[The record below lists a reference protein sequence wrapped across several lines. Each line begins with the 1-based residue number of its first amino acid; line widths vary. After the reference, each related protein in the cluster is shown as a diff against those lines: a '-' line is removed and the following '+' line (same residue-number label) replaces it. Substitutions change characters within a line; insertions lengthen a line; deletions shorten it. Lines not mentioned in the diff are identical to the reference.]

1 MAQHGTTT
9 FTVLEAIY
17 DHYQESRIGPTLDE
31 IRKTVGLSSPSAV
44 HYHIKQLEEDELIQR
59 IPGKHRS
66 MRVTRKG
73 AKLVKLMREYE
84 AFDGNS

>member
-9 FTVLEAIY
+9 FTVLEAVY
-17 DHYQESRIGPTLDE
+17 DHYQTSRIGPTLDE
-31 IRKTVGLSSPSAV
+31 IRIKVGLSSPSAV
-44 HYHIKQLEEDELIQR
+44 HFHIKKLEEDQLVQR

-73 AKLVKLMREYE
+73 AKLVTLMRQFEEYSD
-84 AFDGNS
+84 AN